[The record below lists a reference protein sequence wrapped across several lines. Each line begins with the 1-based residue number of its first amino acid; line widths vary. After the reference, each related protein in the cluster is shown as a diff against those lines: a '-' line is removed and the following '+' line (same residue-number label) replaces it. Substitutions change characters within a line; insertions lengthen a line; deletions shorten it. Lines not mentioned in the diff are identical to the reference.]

1 MQADRLQ
8 GERGVRPIIMQ
19 KLWAAFAA
27 VVLGIAALSGAS
39 TAIAHSSSPDV
50 NHALAI
56 MRSTTLTEAQKEA
69 KVGAL
74 MAGMDSAVA
83 ARFVN
88 SLLVTGGA
96 TPNGAALANAL
107 SVTLAA
113 VAKSNPTLQSGIG
126 LGMGRAVAT
135 MGAAGYVSA
144 STSIQNAA
152 AAAGLTVLTN
162 AFATG
167 LQQGNNTTLFRLV
180 ISPSQVCSP
189 SC

>member
-1 MQADRLQ
+1 
-8 GERGVRPIIMQ
+8 MQ